1 MAKIAVEEQLS
12 NIMQALENN
21 GHQVVTLNESTIQDC
36 EYCVISGQDR
46 NMMGITEMATQG
58 SVIDAS
64 GLTAEQIVQQV
75 NQGM

>member
-36 EYCVISGQDR
+36 EYCVISG
-46 NMMGITEMATQG
+46 
-58 SVIDAS
+58 
-64 GLTAEQIVQQV
+64 
-75 NQGM
+75 